1 MRQLYFLAVISII
14 GLGSCMRDE
23 LPVKPHESGNVT
35 AASVDMDA
43 TYKYQVY
50 YDLRTNTVV
59 GRNEKTIWDIG
70 LETTVDGYHVV
81 MNSAKAMYAMATN
94 KTDFAAVTTAD
105 TLRFATHSKWDAFNG
120 SMDSTAIGDWRTNKP
135 VYIVD
140 RGYDGAGKHQGWAKL
155 QMLSVTDSNYSVRF
169 ASINGA
175 DEATIM
181 VKKDSAYNLAFVSFS
196 KKMQVMVEPV
206 KYSWDIAF
214 SQYTFVFYDMDPPT
228 PYLVTGCLLNRYNTT
243 GYMDTVAKFSDINFG
258 NIATERL
265 VDDISVIGYD
275 WKVFNG
281 TKYTVRAKNNYIIR
295 DADGLLY
302 KLHFT
307 AFYNAAGV
315 KGNPQW
321 EYQQL

>member
-1 MRQLYFLAVISII
+1 
-14 GLGSCMRDE
+14 MRDE
-23 LPVKPHESGNVT
+23 LPVKAHESGNVT
-35 AASVDMDA
+35 TASVDMDA

-70 LETTVDGYHVV
+70 LETTADGYHIV
-81 MNSAKAMYAMATN
+81 MNGAKAMYAMATS
-94 KTDFAAVTTAD
+94 KTNFTDVTTAD
-105 TLRFATHSKWDAFNG
+105 TAGFAARSKWDAFNG

-155 QMLSVTDSNYSVRF
+155 QMLAVTDSSYIIRF
-169 ASINGA
+169 ASVNGA
-175 DEATIM
+175 DEATIV
-181 VKKDSAYNLAFVSFS
+181 VKKDSAYNLAFVSFAT
-196 KKMQVMVEPV
+196 KAQVMVEPV
-206 KYSWDIAF
+206 KHSWDIVF

-228 PYLVTGCLLNRYNTT
+228 PYLVTGCLLNRYKTT
-243 GYMDTVAKFSDINFG
+243 AYMDTLTSFNEINYGNVATD
-258 NIATERL
+258 RL
-265 VDDISVIGYD
+265 VDDIGVIGYD

-321 EYQQL
+321 EFQQL

>member
-1 MRQLYFLAVISII
+1 MRQLYFFVMVCIFGLA
-14 GLGSCMRDE
+14 SCMRDE

-70 LETTVDGYHVV
+70 LETTADGYHMV
-81 MNSAKAMYAMATN
+81 MNGAKAMYAMATD

-105 TLRFATHSKWDAFNG
+105 TAGFAAHSKWDAFNG
-120 SMDSTAIGDWRTNKP
+120 NMDSTAIGDWRTNKP

-155 QMLSVTDSNYSVRF
+155 QMLSVTDSSYSVRF

-175 DEATIM
+175 DEATII

-196 KKMQVMVEPV
+196 TKMQVMVEPV

-228 PYLVTGCLLNRYNTT
+228 PYLVTGCLLNRYNTM
-243 GYMDTVAKFSDINFG
+243 GYMDTVAKFSDINFA
-258 NIATERL
+258 NVATDRL

-281 TKYTVRAKNNYIIR
+281 TKYTVRPKNNYIIR

-307 AFYNAAGV
+307 AFYNAMGV

-321 EYQQL
+321 EFQQL